1 MTAEALAGHA
11 SAGSHAVPATPLCD
25 RQFALAMRFNLL
37 PGGYADPGWL
47 QHLDAGLTPDVLERM
62 PVSAFWTKRLS
73 RRLLAAWELDR
84 MYDFDFADHGKRIAL
99 LDPIALLDASRLVAA
114 VLLRD
119 PLRTIVH
126 GPTVARL
133 RETLGVNAHRVALAW
148 NTPTPEMPS
157 AFTDFSAET
166 LETGQWARHTMALA
180 LEAIPPSATG
190 VTARMRLKFP
200 RFDAPSPLASPFGR
214 QLTETQRRGLA
225 AVFTALIRQQ
235 LPNWSWLF
243 DPA

>member
-1 MTAEALAGHA
+1 MTAETLTRHA
-11 SAGSHAVPATPLCD
+11 SAGSHAEFAAPLCD
-25 RQFALAMRFNLL
+25 RQFALGLRFNLL
-37 PGGYADPGWL
+37 PGAYADPGWL
-47 QHLDAGLTPDVLERM
+47 QHLDPALASDVLEHM
-62 PVSAFWTKRLS
+62 PASAFWTKRLS

-84 MYDFDFADHGKRIAL
+84 MYDFDFADHGKRLAL
-99 LDPIALLDASRLVAA
+99 LDPAALLDASRVVAA
-114 VLLRD
+114 VLVRD
-119 PLRTIVH
+119 ALRTIVH

-133 RETLGVNAHRVALAW
+133 RETLGDNAHRVALAW
-148 NTPTPEMPS
+148 STPTPDMPS

-200 RFDAPSPLASPFGR
+200 RLDASSPLVSPFGR
-214 QLTETQRRGLA
+214 QLTETRRRGLA
-225 AVFTALIRQQ
+225 AVFTAVIRQQ
-235 LPNWSWLF
+235 LPSRGWLF